1 MARGRGKG
9 RGSGKRFAAV
19 SAEEIEQRNARL
31 AEFDAARQ
39 QRRADTDSDDDDG
52 SVDSAKKA
60 AEREALLVGMRVAEM
75 SVDDGEEGGDK
86 VSVLDVNV
94 FYRRRQPKTRGQPLS
109 LICK

>member
-94 FYRRRQPKTRGQPLS
+94 FYRRRQAKTRGQPLS